1 MNENEL
7 ATIAVDICYKIHTEL
22 GPGLLESIYEAAF
35 KHELRKEN
43 LKFTSQQVIP
53 VVYKTENLGLGFRSD
68 IIIENKLLVE
78 LKSVEKTE
86 RVHHKIT
93 LTYLKLTEIKLG
105 LLVNFNVEFIRDGI
119 HRKIN
124 GEL

>member
-53 VVYKTENLGLGFRSD
+53 VIYKTENLGLGFRSD

-78 LKSVEKTE
+78 LKSVEKIE

>member
-78 LKSVEKTE
+78 LKSVEKIE